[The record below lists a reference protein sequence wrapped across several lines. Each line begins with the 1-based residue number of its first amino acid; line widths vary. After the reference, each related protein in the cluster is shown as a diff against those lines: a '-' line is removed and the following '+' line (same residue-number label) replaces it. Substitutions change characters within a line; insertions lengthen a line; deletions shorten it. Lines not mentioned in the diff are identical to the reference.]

1 MKQRRRRF
9 KQIDSLEE
17 RLNQEAEALR
27 KRARQLPPGRVREA
41 LLRKARNDETTA
53 HLTQWLMSPS
63 LPRAQ

>member
-41 LLRKARNDETTA
+41 LLRKARNDETAA

-63 LPRAQ
+63 LPRSQ